1 MYQITEESMKQIV
14 DGFNFLGQI
23 EVKGFQ
29 NVSMMANAMALFQAG
44 IQSIKKNKEEDNGE

>member
-44 IQSIKKNKEEDNGE
+44 IQSIKKNEEEDNGE